1 MCKLSKEK
9 REAIEKSSNVV
20 NSSDG
25 IRETPRVQQS
35 NTAIPDK
42 TINGGVINL
51 TGDDEIYNDVFHR
64 NNNTRAEEV
73 GAESRIQN
81 PCCSLSYIDAC
92 FEAFGK

>member
-1 MCKLSKEK
+1 M
-9 REAIEKSSNVV
+9 V

-42 TINGGVINL
+42 TINEGVINL

-64 NNNTRAEEV
+64 NNNTRAEEN
-73 GAESRIQN
+73 G
-81 PCCSLSYIDAC
+81 
-92 FEAFGK
+92 